1 MENNESYDN
10 VNPNHYKLFPI
21 ETIDMMINIWGV
33 DKVISYCEIT
43 AFKYKMRVGSK
54 PTASVDDDI
63 KKAEWYLNK
72 AEELKDL
79 CYRDI
84 DFDEEEDIEE
94 TEETEDTET
103 IQKPEG
109 RGKDKKERKRKKYL
123 SDWEKREIDNLF
135 KNNPRLS
142 IQSVA
147 KRYDI
152 SERFAYRLRFLAKT
166 K

>member
-1 MENNESYDN
+1 MEKSNESYDN

-63 KKAEWYLNK
+63 KKAEWYLSK
-72 AEELKDL
+72 AEELKEL
-79 CYRDI
+79 CYCDI
-84 DFDEEEDIEE
+84 DYEEDEELEDIED
-94 TEETEDTET
+94 TEETS
-103 IQKPEG
+103 G
-109 RGKDKKERKRKKYL
+109 RGQDKKERKKKKFLKDY
-123 SDWEKREIDNLF
+123 EKREIENLF
-135 KNNPRLS
+135 RNNPRLS